1 VKEVEV
7 GDLVKLH
14 AWVHKGQIAI
24 VVGFTDGEESGVR
37 VLLSDGTTR
46 IVHVRNV
53 WKV

>member
-1 VKEVEV
+1 MKEVKV

-14 AWVHKGQIAI
+14 AWVHDGQTAI
-24 VVGFTDGEESGVR
+24 VINFRKGDGVR

-46 IVHVRNV
+46 IVHARNV